1 MALAAS
7 ASDPAPQKKGR
18 SLAYQEILRQRTTR
32 RGTAEITREVAAV
45 VSRANVQTGLVNV
58 FVRHTSC
65 SVIITEN
72 ADPSVRRDLEM
83 LAQRWAPDGDADYV
97 HDTEG
102 DDDMAAH
109 ARSVLTASSLNV
121 PIANGEMLLGTWQGI
136 FLWEHRTHAHAR
148 EIVVTV
154 SG

>member
-1 MALAAS
+1 MVH
-7 ASDPAPQKKGR
+7 
-18 SLAYQEILRQRTTR
+18 QEILKLRTTR
-32 RGTAEITREVAAV
+32 RGTLEITHEIAAI
-45 VSRANVQTGLVNV
+45 VSRANVQAGLVNV

-102 DDDMAAH
+102 EDDMAAH
-109 ARSVLTASSLNV
+109 ARAVLTAASLNV
-121 PIANGEMLLGTWQGI
+121 PIANGRMLLGTWQGI

-148 EIVVTV
+148 EIVVTIT
-154 SG
+154 G

>member
-1 MALAAS
+1 MVH
-7 ASDPAPQKKGR
+7 
-18 SLAYQEILRQRTTR
+18 QETLRLRTAR
-32 RGTAEITREVAAV
+32 RGTLEITQEVAAI
-45 VSRANVQTGLVNV
+45 VSRAQLATGLVNV

-72 ADPSVRRDLEM
+72 ADPSVRRDLET

-109 ARSVLTASSLNV
+109 ARSVITATSLHV
-121 PIANGEMLLGTWQGI
+121 PIADGRMLLGTWQGI
-136 FLWEHRTHAHAR
+136 FLWEHRTHAHSR

-154 SG
+154 SGE